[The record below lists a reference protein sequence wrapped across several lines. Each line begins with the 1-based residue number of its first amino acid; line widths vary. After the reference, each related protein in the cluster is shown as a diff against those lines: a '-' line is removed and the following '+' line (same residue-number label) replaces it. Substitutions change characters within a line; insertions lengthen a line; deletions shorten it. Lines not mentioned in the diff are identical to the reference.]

1 MSEVAQHNVEAEESV
16 LGAIL
21 MAGKIP
27 NEVLDTL
34 SPKHFYRNTHA
45 MIYTAALTLHSQGK
59 PVTVVALHDQLQK
72 AGQLDNIGGSSRL
85 SELVALTP
93 AISTATHH
101 AEIVREL
108 ASLRELLYAGQEIQR
123 LATHR
128 PGDLPELIRMAENAL
143 HAAANGTTTRSALSI
158 TEGLDE
164 LIAEIRD
171 AYASGQ
177 AITGLSTGFHL
188 IDQIL
193 HGMWPKQLIL
203 CAARTGVG
211 KTTLA
216 QNIAENVADKGIAA
230 LLISLEMS
238 RYELQLRSLAR
249 AGRIDGDRL
258 STGQITPDE
267 AQRLG
272 PAISRVKERT
282 KLLVHD
288 DGVSDISMLS
298 ALARRHTEQHAIG
311 LLVVD
316 YIGLVQAE
324 GKNNYERVSQVSRA
338 LKLLAQNLDIPVL
351 ALAQMNRKQDDR
363 SDKRPML
370 SDLRDSGS
378 LEQDADVV
386 MFLHRESDHD
396 PDQHA
401 DGSIEVIIEK
411 NRKGRRGVAKM
422 LFTERYSRFHSPTD
436 TPGGSE

>member
-1 MSEVAQHNVEAEESV
+1 MSEAAQHNIEAEESV

-21 MAGKIP
+21 LAEKIP
-27 NEVLDTL
+27 NGVLDTL
-34 SPKHFYRNTHA
+34 SPQHFYRNTHA
-45 MIYTAALTLHSQGK
+45 SIYAAALALHSQGK
-59 PVTVVALHDQLQK
+59 PVTLVSMHDQLQK
-72 AGQLDNIGGSSRL
+72 NGQLDNIGGSSRL
-85 SELVALTP
+85 SELAALVP
-93 AISTATHH
+93 AVSNAPHH
-101 AEIVREL
+101 AQIVREL

-123 LATHR
+123 LATQR
-128 PGDLPELIRMAENAL
+128 PGELHELIRKAEDAL
-143 HAAANGTTTRSALSI
+143 HSATNGSTTRSALSI

-164 LIAEIRD
+164 LIDNIRH
-171 AYASGQ
+171 AYTSGA
-177 AITGLSTGFHL
+177 AITGTPTGFHA
-188 IDQIL
+188 IDRIL
-193 HGMWPKQLIL
+193 HGMWASQLIL
-203 CAARTGVG
+203 IAARTGVG

-216 QNIAENVADKGIAA
+216 QNIAENVSDSGLWS
-230 LLISLEMS
+230 LLVSLEMS

-272 PAISRVKERT
+272 SAISRVKERE
-282 KLLVHD
+282 KLLIHD
-288 DGVSDISMLS
+288 DGVSDIAMLS
-298 ALARRHTEQHAIG
+298 ALARRHHEQTPLG
-311 LLVVD
+311 LIVVD

-324 GKNNYERVSQVSRA
+324 GKNNYERVSQVSRS
-338 LKLLAQNLDIPVL
+338 LKLLAQNLKVPVL

-363 SDKRPML
+363 TDKRPML

-396 PDQHA
+396 PDQEA

-411 NRKGRRGVAKM
+411 NRKGKRGVAKM
-422 LFTERYSRFHSPTD
+422 LFTERYSRFHSPND